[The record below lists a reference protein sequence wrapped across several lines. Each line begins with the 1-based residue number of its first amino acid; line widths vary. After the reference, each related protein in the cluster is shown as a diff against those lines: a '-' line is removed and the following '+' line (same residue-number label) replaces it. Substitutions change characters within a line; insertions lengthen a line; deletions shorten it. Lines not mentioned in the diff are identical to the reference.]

1 MTIDHEEVKLRR
13 LGIKIFAILFFC
25 LAPLVSIGIGMGIGI
40 HVELFPLWKNYN
52 MYISSVNE
60 RIRTYYMGYSDTLL
74 HNFACD
80 SNPPYNEKL
89 NMIKYIRN
97 LEVVIS
103 AYPYSFCYYLYDN
116 NGIDFET
123 FNYLKSGNLSFYL
136 YLANLDLV
144 VSDINMCMDK
154 LVPGSLAAQSIFLKD
169 PIVNS
174 KVQIWIWHQV
184 LVNYTSAHFGVIP
197 PISPSFIPNFGPNTL
212 ICSHFI
218 ILDISG
224 GPKMTGV
231 VINESEYQAPL
242 YKINSITPIL
252 YKNKDSI
259 NIRDMLNLNR
269 SYANSSTEVSPI
281 LLLKPA
287 LARKLRSIIYRGF
300 PFLKND
306 QLEFSRSDIYH
317 KNNGHYT
324 SKNGITNKSRP
335 KITSIPIKKEK
346 ITNPAVLNG
355 FDYNRSSSNLNSDD
369 IKGNMSNIISEFLGR
384 RTIYIP
390 TSPLLS
396 AIQVYNT
403 GMKEI
408 KRNAKIRID
417 SITSTIIILTSV
429 MFGIVIAAALLILY
443 PLIIAER
450 IKTKKI
456 FSHRAYVIEK
466 RYEHLQKVLLEETK
480 KSVSTIPSI
489 FLSLTSKI
497 QKSLVEIKLTKL
509 HSNYQDVYK
518 DKETSIGL
526 EDEESKYKSY
536 DLYIRQILEIIDYN
550 NFEIWKLNFFLFHIL
565 KMQLYISSESN
576 FFTHE
581 LKETY
586 QQAFGKIPEFFNSI
600 FEDNAELY
608 MRSTEENRVSLL
620 SFVEFC
626 TLLLSSQ
633 YSKSKINYNLNFNK
647 SYDQLNILISQETS
661 IVIYFII
668 STVLFYTATSYGE
681 LTSVNILVNDDDSIC
696 FTIKFKSEDI
706 NLNSSQI
713 SDEINQLIGKKSRTL
728 FRSKMQKRI
737 EPCEPN
743 ARRANSILEVYLIEN
758 LSWLISLIEMHK
770 LNVTSNVIK
779 DKISILIKY
788 KQYTQPLYIA
798 TEKGYNSSPIC
809 NSEKIDDNENFAIFL
824 VESTD
829 IYSFYKS
836 ILLKMVGSLNTNLHI
851 FNNTLELKNSMLS
864 FNLATLIIFVDSR
877 FSEIRSLTQLLY
889 NKQFCNSLPQL
900 NVIIVWLDTSDD
912 LKITNFKKNNSNLC
926 QGLDQIF
933 TPNQLPY
940 LKKVKLLLEAQNFP
954 SKNLSRRLST
964 KQYSANSTY
973 EILNNTTQYM
983 GNIQTLRRK
992 SNVIGCEVKEI
1003 ILTQP
1008 ILLASI
1014 ENIID
1019 KYIFHRNIYLTK
1031 TFNKVEDSCKNWDE
1045 YIRNITKKQLYYI
1058 KASQLNFCFGGKFID
1073 QNSVVNKYSDNRI
1086 QPLISESSPYKLL
1099 KKRGMPSCII
1109 FNIIRFHQ
1117 VPNIK
1122 NFINSVY
1129 KANTNANI
1137 SLNTS
1142 NQTTYWIPPLF
1153 IDWTT
1158 DLTPIVE
1165 MSYKQVRYHL
1175 QSIVKSLVIPINK
1188 CESDKEIKEKVNLLM
1203 EIWDILA
1210 YNIQIDEDTRHY
1222 LSYYGPH
1229 LVLHSLVVFR
1239 GFMNY
1244 SIEVIQS
1251 ISDNSDM
1258 IITFIICFMALP
1270 LCKPGISSNILCDT
1284 DSPLALHTNDI
1295 ATIESYTSS
1304 IVSNL
1309 IKLPKFKNLLINQEI
1324 YNQIIINAILSLNP
1338 RISNDIREW
1347 LLISAGISQNQQEES
1362 SINCYSLNTVIRA
1375 SSPIIIQ
1382 LIASDPKK
1390 LLVPIIF
1397 NTVMHSHVA
1406 FTPKYSILWTKKWLK
1421 QKYWENQI
1429 EHAFTEYSTSLKN
1442 YLDINFKYCYTRLS
1456 NGNDLYTDISIS
1468 WFTSLLI
1475 YNKLYYTSSDS
1486 DDEFLNKAI
1495 NNISSNYTNW
1505 NQGIINRPWDI

>member
-1 MTIDHEEVKLRR
+1 MTVDHEEVKLRK
-13 LGIKIFAILFFC
+13 LGIKILAILFFC
-25 LAPLVSIGIGMGIGI
+25 LVPLVSIGIGMGIGI

-60 RIRTYYMGYSDTLL
+60 IIRTYYMGYSDTLL

-89 NMIKYIRN
+89 DMIKYIRN

-116 NGIDFET
+116 NRIDFGT
-123 FNYLKSGNLSFYL
+123 FNYLKNGNLSFYL
-136 YLANLDLV
+136 YLANIDPV
-144 VSDINMCMDK
+144 VSDINMCMDE

-184 LVNYTSAHFGVIP
+184 LINYTSTHLGVIP
-197 PISPSFIPNFGPNTL
+197 PISPSFIPNFGPSTL
-212 ICSHFI
+212 ICNHFI
-218 ILDISG
+218 MLDISG

-231 VINESEYQAPL
+231 VINGTEYQAPL
-242 YKINSITPIL
+242 YKINSIASII

-259 NIRDMLNLNR
+259 YIRDMRDLNR

-287 LARKLRSIIYRGF
+287 LTRKLRSIIYRGF

-306 QLEFSRSDIYH
+306 QLKFSRSDIYH

-324 SKNGITNKSRP
+324 ITNGIINKSRP
-335 KITSIPIKKEK
+335 EVTNYPIEKEK
-346 ITNPAVLNG
+346 ITNPAVFNG
-355 FDYNRSSSNLNSDD
+355 FDYNSSYLNSNDTKRN
-369 IKGNMSNIISEFLGR
+369 ISNIISEFLGR
-384 RTIYIP
+384 RTIYVP

-396 AIQVYNT
+396 AIQVYTT
-403 GMKEI
+403 GMKEV

-429 MFGIVIAAALLILY
+429 MFGIVVVAALLILY
-443 PLIIAER
+443 PLIIVEK

-456 FSHRAYVIEK
+456 FSHRAYIIEK

-489 FLSLTSKI
+489 FLSLTNKI
-497 QKSLVEIKLTKL
+497 HKSLVEIKLTKL
-509 HSNYQDVYK
+509 HSNYQNVYK
-518 DKETSIGL
+518 DKETNVGL

-550 NFEIWKLNFFLFHIL
+550 NFETWKLNFFLFHIL
-565 KMQLYISSESN
+565 KMQLYINSESN

-581 LKETY
+581 FKETY
-586 QQAFGKIPEFFNSI
+586 QQAFREIPEFFNSI

-608 MRSTEENRVSLL
+608 MKNTEENRVSLL
-620 SFVEFC
+620 SFLEFC

-633 YSKSKINYNLNFNK
+633 YSKSKINYNLNLNK
-647 SYDQLNILISQETS
+647 SYYQLNILISQEAS
-661 IVIYFII
+661 VVIYFIT

-681 LTSVNILVNDDDSIC
+681 PTSVNILVNDDDSIC
-696 FTIKFKSEDI
+696 FTIKFKSGDI
-706 NLNSSQI
+706 NLDSSQI
-713 SDEINQLIGKKSRTL
+713 SDEINQLIGKKSGTP
-728 FRSKMQKRI
+728 FISKMQKRI
-737 EPCEPN
+737 EPREPN

-758 LSWLISLIEMHK
+758 PSWLISLIEMHK
-770 LNVTSNVIK
+770 LNVTSNVIE

-798 TEKGYNSSPIC
+798 TEKGYNSSPIV
-809 NSEKIDDNENFAIFL
+809 NSEEIDNNDNFAIFL
-824 VESTD
+824 VENTD

-836 ILLKMVGSLNTNLHI
+836 ILLKIVGSLNTSLHI

-877 FSEIRSLTQLLY
+877 FSEMKSLTQLLY

-900 NVIIVWLDTSDD
+900 HVIIVWLDTSED
-912 LKITNFKKNNSNLC
+912 LEIKNFKRNNPDLC
-926 QGLDQIF
+926 QVSDQVF

-964 KQYSANSTY
+964 KQYSANSTH
-973 EILNNTTQYM
+973 EILNDTTQYM
-983 GNIQTLRRK
+983 VNIQTIRKK

-1031 TFNKVEDSCKNWDE
+1031 TFNKIEDSCKNWDE
-1045 YIRNITKKQLYYI
+1045 YIRNITKKQLHYI
-1058 KASQLNFCFGGKFID
+1058 KVSQLNFCFGSKIID
-1073 QNSVVNKYSDNRI
+1073 QNSVVTKYSDNKI
-1086 QPLISESSPYKLL
+1086 QPPISESSPYNSL
-1099 KKRGMPSCII
+1099 KRRGMPSCII

-1117 VPNIK
+1117 VANIK
-1122 NFINSVY
+1122 NFINSVC
-1129 KANTNANI
+1129 KTNMNANI
-1137 SLNTS
+1137 SLNIP

-1175 QSIVKSLVIPINK
+1175 QSIVESLVIPINK
-1188 CESDKEIKEKVNLLM
+1188 CESDKEIKEKVKLLM

-1210 YNIQIDEDTRHY
+1210 YNIQIDEDTKHY

-1284 DSPLALHTNDI
+1284 HSPLALHTNDI

-1324 YNQIIINAILSLNP
+1324 YNQIIINTILSLNP
-1338 RISNDIREW
+1338 RISNDIQEW
-1347 LLISAGISQNQQEES
+1347 LLTSARIFQNQQEES
-1362 SINCYSLNTVIRA
+1362 SINYYSLNTVIRA
-1375 SSPIIIQ
+1375 SSPIIVQ

-1390 LLVPIIF
+1390 LLVPIVF

-1406 FTPKYSILWTKKWLK
+1406 FTPEYSILWTKKWLK

-1442 YLDINFKYCYTRLS
+1442 YLDINFKYSYTRLS